1 MTISIKENLHSPI
14 LDQDQIQMQNSTS
27 SSIYNWNSLHQ
38 KHIFNT
44 ILYKFSKTKIVLNCN
59 SCWQLVAQAGNG
71 TEAHMNIAHAHRT
84 AQMAADGAHPFLE
97 CTVHRTPETP
107 CASCCLIVSRWL
119 LMSSRAMLLL
129 VLIAHS
135 GRCVWNKYAGHPPKW
150 KRFPS
155 WVAPGLLWSIQHC
168 NISLGQDP
176 IWQIIVLQGLCSEHT
191 CIEPHWNATC
201 WDIQAVLLL
210 FAVPDGADYD
220 SLTINCGKC
229 H

>member
-1 MTISIKENLHSPI
+1 MLAVGRSSRQWNRSTYEHCTCTLHGPDGCRWCSPI
-14 LDQDQIQMQNSTS
+14 SKVHTPQPRCA
-27 SSIYNWNSLHQ
+27 
-38 KHIFNT
+38 HIFLKCT
-44 ILYKFSKTKIVLNCN
+44 PISKGHSTL
-59 SCWQLVAQAGNG
+59 
-71 TEAHMNIAHAHRT
+71 H
-84 AQMAADGAHPFLE
+84 
-97 CTVHRTPETP
+97 TPDTP

-135 GRCVWNKYAGHPPKW
+135 GQCVWNKYAGHPPKW

-176 IWQIIVLQGLCSEHT
+176 VWQIIVPQGLCSEHT
-191 CIEPHWNATC
+191 CIETYWNATC

-210 FAVPDGADYD
+210 FAVPDGAVYD

>member
-71 TEAHMNIAHAHRT
+71 AEAHMNIAHAHCT
-84 AQMAADGAHPFLE
+84 AQMAADGAHPFLK
-97 CTVHRTPETP
+97 CTVHRPYVPPISKVHRTLHTPETP

-129 VLIAHS
+129 LLIAHS
-135 GRCVWNKYAGHPPKW
+135 SRCVWNKYAGHPSK
-150 KRFPS
+150 
-155 WVAPGLLWSIQHC
+155 
-168 NISLGQDP
+168 
-176 IWQIIVLQGLCSEHT
+176 
-191 CIEPHWNATC
+191 
-201 WDIQAVLLL
+201 
-210 FAVPDGADYD
+210 
-220 SLTINCGKC
+220 
-229 H
+229 